1 MGNWEGEE
9 FIRPVILGR
18 IGHSDP
24 DTDSLL
30 STQIQVRIR
39 TKKNRAEEGGLE
51 KRVDVDGDEQEELLE
66 VLMSSARTST
76 LSLCSTRLF
85 AAPNL
90 HVT

>member
-39 TKKNRAEEGGLE
+39 TKKNRAEEGGAR
-51 KRVDVDGDEQEELLE
+51 KTCRCGRGRAGRTFGGFDVECTDKYVEPVQYPII
-66 VLMSSARTST
+66 
-76 LSLCSTRLF
+76 CS
-85 AAPNL
+85 
-90 HVT
+90 V